1 MNSLIINALIY
12 LLAAVVVVPLAKQ
25 FKLGS
30 IVGYILAGILIGP
43 FVLGLIS
50 DQKEV
55 HTFAEFGIIMMLFLI
70 GLEIRPSEL
79 WSMRRKFLRYGV
91 SQILLTTL
99 VIGLV
104 VYYFTAQINLSIIAG
119 LVLALSSTA
128 IVIPSLSEMGQD
140 ANNTGR
146 SALSV
151 LLLQDVM
158 VIPIIALIAL
168 LSPSGMEYQNGELIQ
183 QFNNIE
189 RFIIIVASVGLIVFV
204 IRIIGYRFF
213 HYIAKTNQREIFIA
227 SILLI
232 VIAVSYIMQL
242 IGLSPAL
249 GAFLVGMLLSDNEY
263 RHSIEVDIAPFKDIL
278 LGLFFITVGTSLNV
292 TYALDHYTLAL
303 AAFVAL
309 LIIKG
314 AILWAIAYQG
324 DIEPQQRLFFAV
336 SLCQAGEFAFVLGGF
351 AFQAQLFDYNFYTLI
366 NVIATLSMI
375 STPFLMRAFLKRQ
388 GKILNDAEELDPGE
402 VQESEIIIA
411 GFGRFGQ
418 IVGRFLL
425 SQGYRLTI
433 LEEDPDQVRL
443 LRDFGYQVYYGR
455 ASDERIL
462 ETIKVNKA
470 KYFIVAVDDHKASLE
485 IIDLLNKKYP
495 RLKVLARAMDR
506 RHVYDLMDR
515 KVFSL
520 QRETFLSSLAIGED
534 ILTHMGVTKNSI
546 KKKLKLFT
554 DHDNSTI
561 KMMKRQ
567 FDNNENYSLTFKQR
581 QEDLKN
587 LLSKEENQMKKKKN
601 PKPKPKKTSW
611 SMKKLLLILFI
622 LGNCAVA
629 SEMKLIGQGTLKV
642 LFFEVYDIRL
652 LADSKPFSWKNKFQL
667 EFEYKR
673 EVKKET
679 VIESSIK
686 EMRRQSSFLDK
697 DINKWQEYLEI
708 SIKPVQE
715 GSQATVTW
723 NPNGQITFH
732 YQSSEPTTIEDE
744 NFARAF
750 LNIWLGEETSQP
762 KLRNQ
767 LLGEQG

>member
-1 MNSLIINALIY
+1 MNSLILNSIIY
-12 LLAAVVVVPLAKQ
+12 LLAAVIVVPLAKQ

-30 IVGYILAGILIGP
+30 IVGYIFSGILIGP
-43 FVLGLIS
+43 SVLGLIS

-70 GLEIRPSEL
+70 GLEIRPAEL
-79 WSMRRKFLRYGV
+79 WLMRKKFFRYGV
-91 SQILLTTL
+91 LQILLTAL

-104 VYYFTAQINLSIIAG
+104 VFYFTEQLNLSIIAG

-128 IVIPSLSEMGQD
+128 IVMPTLSEMGQD
-140 ANNTGR
+140 QNNTGR

-189 RFIIIVASVGLIVFV
+189 RFIIITATVGLIVFV
-204 IRIIGYRFF
+204 VRIVGFRFF

-278 LGLFFITVGTSLNV
+278 LGLFFITLGTSLNV
-292 TYALDHYTLAL
+292 TYAIDNYTLAL
-303 AAFVAL
+303 TAFVAL

-314 AILWAIAYQG
+314 TILWAIAYQG

-375 STPFLMRAFLKRQ
+375 STPFLMRAFLQRQ
-388 GKILNDAEELDPGE
+388 GKILNETEELDPGAAE
-402 VQESEIIIA
+402 ESQIIIA

-425 SQGYRLTI
+425 SQGYKLTI

-462 ETIKVNKA
+462 ETIKTHKA
-470 KYFIVAVDDHKASLE
+470 KYFIVAVDDHQASLK
-485 IIDLLNKKYP
+485 IIDLLNQKYP
-495 RLKVLARAMDR
+495 RLKVLARAIDR

-515 KVFSL
+515 KVHSI

-546 KKKLKLFT
+546 KKKIKLFS
-554 DHDNSTI
+554 DHDFSTI

-587 LLSKEENQMKKKKN
+587 LLTKEENQMKKKK
-601 PKPKPKKTSW
+601 KT
-611 SMKKLLLILFI
+611 K
-622 LGNCAVA
+622 
-629 SEMKLIGQGTLKV
+629 TPP
-642 LFFEVYDIRL
+642 
-652 LADSKPFSWKNKFQL
+652 SK
-667 EFEYKR
+667 
-673 EVKKET
+673 
-679 VIESSIK
+679 
-686 EMRRQSSFLDK
+686 
-697 DINKWQEYLEI
+697 
-708 SIKPVQE
+708 
-715 GSQATVTW
+715 A
-723 NPNGQITFH
+723 
-732 YQSSEPTTIEDE
+732 
-744 NFARAF
+744 
-750 LNIWLGEETSQP
+750 
-762 KLRNQ
+762 
-767 LLGEQG
+767 

>member
-1 MNSLIINALIY
+1 MNSLILNSIIY
-12 LLAAVVVVPLAKQ
+12 LLAAVIVVPIAKQ

-30 IVGYILAGILIGP
+30 IVGYIFSGILIGP
-43 FVLGLIS
+43 FVLGFIS

-79 WSMRRKFLRYGV
+79 WSMRKKFIRYGV
-91 SQILLTTL
+91 FQILLTAL
-99 VIGLV
+99 AIGLAV
-104 VYYFTAQINLSIIAG
+104 FYFTEQLNLSIIAG

-128 IVIPSLSEMGQD
+128 IVMPTLSEMGQD
-140 ANNTGR
+140 QNNTGR

-168 LSPSGMEYQNGELIQ
+168 LSPSGVEYQNGEIIQ

-189 RFIIIVASVGLIVFV
+189 RFIIITATVGLIIFV
-204 IRIIGYRFF
+204 VRIVGFRFF

-292 TYALDHYTLAL
+292 TYAIDNYTLAL
-303 AAFVAL
+303 TAFVSL

-314 AILWAIAYQG
+314 TILWAIAYQG

-375 STPFLMRAFLKRQ
+375 STPFLMRAFLQRQ
-388 GKILNDAEELDPGE
+388 GKILNEAEELDPGAAE
-402 VQESEIIIA
+402 ESQIIIA

-425 SQGYRLTI
+425 SQGYKLTI

-462 ETIKVNKA
+462 KTIKTHKA
-470 KYFIVAVDDHKASLE
+470 KYFIVAVDDHQASLK
-485 IIDLLNKKYP
+485 IIDLLNQKYP
-495 RLKVLARAMDR
+495 RLKVLARAIDR

-515 KVFSL
+515 KVHSI

-546 KKKLKLFT
+546 KKKIKLFS
-554 DHDNSTI
+554 DHDFSTI

-587 LLSKEENQMKKKKN
+587 LLTKEENQMKKKK
-601 PKPKPKKTSW
+601 KT
-611 SMKKLLLILFI
+611 K
-622 LGNCAVA
+622 
-629 SEMKLIGQGTLKV
+629 TPP
-642 LFFEVYDIRL
+642 
-652 LADSKPFSWKNKFQL
+652 SK
-667 EFEYKR
+667 
-673 EVKKET
+673 
-679 VIESSIK
+679 
-686 EMRRQSSFLDK
+686 
-697 DINKWQEYLEI
+697 
-708 SIKPVQE
+708 
-715 GSQATVTW
+715 A
-723 NPNGQITFH
+723 
-732 YQSSEPTTIEDE
+732 
-744 NFARAF
+744 
-750 LNIWLGEETSQP
+750 
-762 KLRNQ
+762 
-767 LLGEQG
+767 

>member
-1 MNSLIINALIY
+1 MNSLILNSIIY
-12 LLAAVVVVPLAKQ
+12 LLAAVIVVPIAKQ

-30 IVGYILAGILIGP
+30 IVGYIFSGILIGP
-43 FVLGLIS
+43 FVLGFIS

-70 GLEIRPSEL
+70 GLEIRPAEL
-79 WSMRRKFLRYGV
+79 WLMRKKFIRYGV
-91 SQILLTTL
+91 LQILLTAL
-99 VIGLV
+99 AIGLAV
-104 VYYFTAQINLSIIAG
+104 FYFTEQLNLSIIAG

-128 IVIPSLSEMGQD
+128 IVMPTLSEMGQD
-140 ANNTGR
+140 QNNTGR

-189 RFIIIVASVGLIVFV
+189 RFIIITATVGLIIFV
-204 IRIIGYRFF
+204 VRIVGFRFF

-232 VIAVSYIMQL
+232 VIAVSYIMQI

-292 TYALDHYTLAL
+292 TYAIDNYTLAL
-303 AAFVAL
+303 TAFVAL

-314 AILWAIAYQG
+314 IILWAIAYQG
-324 DIEPQQRLFFAV
+324 DIEPQQRLFFAA

-375 STPFLMRAFLKRQ
+375 STPFLMRAFLQRQ
-388 GKILNDAEELDPGE
+388 GKILNEAEELDPGAAE
-402 VQESEIIIA
+402 ESQIIIA

-425 SQGYRLTI
+425 SQGYKLTI

-462 ETIKVNKA
+462 ETIKAHKA
-470 KYFIVAVDDHKASLE
+470 KYFIVAVDDHQASLK
-485 IIDLLNKKYP
+485 IIDLLNQKYP
-495 RLKVLARAMDR
+495 RLKVLARAIDR

-515 KVFSL
+515 KVHSI

-546 KKKLKLFT
+546 KKKIKLFS
-554 DHDNSTI
+554 DHDFSTI

-587 LLSKEENQMKKKKN
+587 LLTKEENQMKKKK
-601 PKPKPKKTSW
+601 KTKTQPS
-611 SMKKLLLILFI
+611 
-622 LGNCAVA
+622 
-629 SEMKLIGQGTLKV
+629 KV
-642 LFFEVYDIRL
+642 
-652 LADSKPFSWKNKFQL
+652 
-667 EFEYKR
+667 
-673 EVKKET
+673 
-679 VIESSIK
+679 
-686 EMRRQSSFLDK
+686 
-697 DINKWQEYLEI
+697 
-708 SIKPVQE
+708 
-715 GSQATVTW
+715 
-723 NPNGQITFH
+723 
-732 YQSSEPTTIEDE
+732 
-744 NFARAF
+744 
-750 LNIWLGEETSQP
+750 
-762 KLRNQ
+762 
-767 LLGEQG
+767 

>member
-1 MNSLIINALIY
+1 MNSLILNSIIY
-12 LLAAVVVVPLAKQ
+12 LLAAVIVVPIAKQ

-30 IVGYILAGILIGP
+30 IVGYIFSGILIGP
-43 FVLGLIS
+43 FVLGFIS

-79 WSMRRKFLRYGV
+79 WSMRKKFIRYGV
-91 SQILLTTL
+91 LQILLTAL
-99 VIGLV
+99 AIGLAV
-104 VYYFTAQINLSIIAG
+104 FYFTEQLNLSIIAG

-128 IVIPSLSEMGQD
+128 IVIPTLSEMGQD
-140 ANNTGR
+140 QNNTGR

-168 LSPSGMEYQNGELIQ
+168 LSPSGVEYQNGEFIQ

-189 RFIIIVASVGLIVFV
+189 RFIIITATVGLIIFV
-204 IRIIGYRFF
+204 VRIVGFRFF

-292 TYALDHYTLAL
+292 TYAIDNYTLAL
-303 AAFVAL
+303 TAFVTL

-314 AILWAIAYQG
+314 TILWAIAYQG
-324 DIEPQQRLFFAV
+324 DIESQQRLFFAA

-375 STPFLMRAFLKRQ
+375 STPFLMRAFLQRQ
-388 GKILNDAEELDPGE
+388 GKILNEAEELDPGAAE
-402 VQESEIIIA
+402 ESQIIIA

-425 SQGYRLTI
+425 SQGYKLTI

-462 ETIKVNKA
+462 ETIKTHKA
-470 KYFIVAVDDHKASLE
+470 KYFIVAVDDHQASLK
-485 IIDLLNKKYP
+485 IIDLLNQKYP
-495 RLKVLARAMDR
+495 RLKVLARAIDR

-515 KVFSL
+515 KVHSI

-546 KKKLKLFT
+546 KKKIKLFS
-554 DHDNSTI
+554 DHDFSTI

-587 LLSKEENQMKKKKN
+587 LLTKEENQMKKKK
-601 PKPKPKKTSW
+601 KT
-611 SMKKLLLILFI
+611 KT
-622 LGNCAVA
+622 
-629 SEMKLIGQGTLKV
+629 QP
-642 LFFEVYDIRL
+642 
-652 LADSKPFSWKNKFQL
+652 SKAW
-667 EFEYKR
+667 
-673 EVKKET
+673 
-679 VIESSIK
+679 
-686 EMRRQSSFLDK
+686 
-697 DINKWQEYLEI
+697 
-708 SIKPVQE
+708 
-715 GSQATVTW
+715 
-723 NPNGQITFH
+723 
-732 YQSSEPTTIEDE
+732 
-744 NFARAF
+744 
-750 LNIWLGEETSQP
+750 
-762 KLRNQ
+762 
-767 LLGEQG
+767 

>member
-1 MNSLIINALIY
+1 MNSFIPTAIIY
-12 LLAAVVVVPLAKQ
+12 LLAAVIVVPLAKQ
-25 FKLGS
+25 LKFGS
-30 IVGYILAGILIGP
+30 IVGYIFAGILIGP
-43 FVLGLIS
+43 YVLGLIA

-55 HTFAEFGIIMMLFLI
+55 HFFAEFGIIMMLFLI

-79 WSMRRKFLRYGV
+79 WSMRRKFFRYGV
-91 SQILLTTL
+91 FQIALSAFVLAL
-99 VIGLV
+99 I
-104 VYYFTAQINLSIIAG
+104 VYYFTNQINLSIIAG

-128 IVIPSLSEMGQD
+128 IVIPTLRDMGQD

-183 QFNNIE
+183 QFNNVE
-189 RFIIIVASVGLIVFV
+189 RFIVITSTMGMIIFV
-204 IRIIGYRFF
+204 IRIIGFRFF

-292 TYALDHYTLAL
+292 TYAIDNYTLAL
-303 AAFVAL
+303 TAFVAL
-309 LIIKG
+309 IIIKG
-314 AILWAIAYQG
+314 SILWSIAYQG
-324 DIEPQQRLFFAV
+324 DIEPQQRLFFAA

-366 NVIATLSMI
+366 NVIATLSMV
-375 STPFLMRAFLKRQ
+375 STPFLMRAFLQRQ
-388 GKILNDAEELDPGE
+388 GKILNDAEEIDPGE
-402 VQESEIIIA
+402 AEESQIIIA

-425 SQGYRLTI
+425 SQGYKLTI

-462 ETIKVNKA
+462 ETIKTKKA
-470 KYFIVAVDDHKASLE
+470 KYFIVAVDDHQASLQ
-485 IIDLLNKKYP
+485 IIDLLNQKYP
-495 RLKVLARAMDR
+495 RLKVLARAIDR

-515 KVFSL
+515 KVHSI

-546 KKKLKLFT
+546 KKKIKLFSE
-554 DHDNSTI
+554 HDNSTI
-561 KMMKRQ
+561 KMMKRM

-587 LLSKEENQMKKKKN
+587 LLTKEENQMKKT
-601 PKPKPKKTSW
+601 KKT
-611 SMKKLLLILFI
+611 
-622 LGNCAVA
+622 
-629 SEMKLIGQGTLKV
+629 KV
-642 LFFEVYDIRL
+642 QP
-652 LADSKPFSWKNKFQL
+652 SK
-667 EFEYKR
+667 
-673 EVKKET
+673 V
-679 VIESSIK
+679 
-686 EMRRQSSFLDK
+686 
-697 DINKWQEYLEI
+697 
-708 SIKPVQE
+708 
-715 GSQATVTW
+715 
-723 NPNGQITFH
+723 
-732 YQSSEPTTIEDE
+732 
-744 NFARAF
+744 
-750 LNIWLGEETSQP
+750 
-762 KLRNQ
+762 
-767 LLGEQG
+767 

>member
-1 MNSLIINALIY
+1 MNSLILNSIIY
-12 LLAAVVVVPLAKQ
+12 LLAAVIVVPLAKQ

-30 IVGYILAGILIGP
+30 IVGYIFSGILIGP
-43 FVLGLIS
+43 FVLGFIS

-70 GLEIRPSEL
+70 GLEIRPAEL
-79 WSMRRKFLRYGV
+79 WLMRKKFFRYGV
-91 SQILLTTL
+91 LQILLTSL
-99 VIGLV
+99 VIGLAV
-104 VYYFTAQINLSIIAG
+104 FYFTEQWNLSIIAG

-128 IVIPSLSEMGQD
+128 IVMPTLSEMGQD
-140 ANNTGR
+140 QNNTGR

-168 LSPSGMEYQNGELIQ
+168 LSPGGMEYQNGELIQ

-189 RFIIIVASVGLIVFV
+189 RFVVITATVGLIIFV
-204 IRIIGYRFF
+204 VRIVGFRFF

-292 TYALDHYTLAL
+292 TYAIDNYTLAL
-303 AAFVAL
+303 TAFVVL

-314 AILWAIAYQG
+314 VILWAIAYQG
-324 DIEPQQRLFFAV
+324 DIEPQQRLFFAA

-375 STPFLMRAFLKRQ
+375 STPFLMRAFLQRQ
-388 GKILNDAEELDPGE
+388 GKILNEAEDLDPGE
-402 VQESEIIIA
+402 VEESQIIIA

-418 IVGRFLL
+418 IAGRFLL
-425 SQGYRLTI
+425 SQGYKLTI

-443 LRDFGYQVYYGR
+443 LRDFGYQVYYGQ

-462 ETIKVNKA
+462 ETIKTKKA
-470 KYFIVAVDDHKASLE
+470 KYFIVAVDDHQASLK
-485 IIDLLNKKYP
+485 IIDLLNQKYP
-495 RLKVLARAMDR
+495 RLKILARAIDR

-515 KVFSL
+515 KVHSI

-546 KKKLKLFT
+546 KKKIKLFSE
-554 DHDNSTI
+554 HDNSTI

-587 LLSKEENQMKKKKN
+587 LLTKEENQMKKKKKTKT
-601 PKPKPKKTSW
+601 KP
-611 SMKKLLLILFI
+611 
-622 LGNCAVA
+622 
-629 SEMKLIGQGTLKV
+629 
-642 LFFEVYDIRL
+642 
-652 LADSKPFSWKNKFQL
+652 SK
-667 EFEYKR
+667 
-673 EVKKET
+673 
-679 VIESSIK
+679 
-686 EMRRQSSFLDK
+686 
-697 DINKWQEYLEI
+697 
-708 SIKPVQE
+708 
-715 GSQATVTW
+715 A
-723 NPNGQITFH
+723 
-732 YQSSEPTTIEDE
+732 
-744 NFARAF
+744 
-750 LNIWLGEETSQP
+750 
-762 KLRNQ
+762 
-767 LLGEQG
+767 

>member
-91 SQILLTTL
+91 SQILLTTF

-767 LLGEQG
+767 LLGDQR

>member
-1 MNSLIINALIY
+1 MNSLILNSIIY
-12 LLAAVVVVPLAKQ
+12 LLAAVIVVPIAKQ

-30 IVGYILAGILIGP
+30 IVGYIFSGILIGP
-43 FVLGLIS
+43 FVLGFIS

-70 GLEIRPSEL
+70 GLEIRPAEL
-79 WSMRRKFLRYGV
+79 WLMRKKFIRYGV
-91 SQILLTTL
+91 LQILLTAL
-99 VIGLV
+99 AIGLAV
-104 VYYFTAQINLSIIAG
+104 FYFTEQLNLSIIAG

-128 IVIPSLSEMGQD
+128 IVMPTLSEMGQD
-140 ANNTGR
+140 QNNTGR

-189 RFIIIVASVGLIVFV
+189 RFIIITATVGLIVFV
-204 IRIIGYRFF
+204 VRIVGFRFF

-292 TYALDHYTLAL
+292 TYAIDNYTLAL
-303 AAFVAL
+303 TAFVAL

-314 AILWAIAYQG
+314 TILWAIAYQG

-375 STPFLMRAFLKRQ
+375 STPFLMRAFLQRQ
-388 GKILNDAEELDPGE
+388 GKILNETEELDPGAAE
-402 VQESEIIIA
+402 ESQIIIA

-425 SQGYRLTI
+425 SQGYKLTI

-462 ETIKVNKA
+462 KTIKTHKA
-470 KYFIVAVDDHKASLE
+470 KYFIVAVDDHQASLK
-485 IIDLLNKKYP
+485 IIDLLNQKYP
-495 RLKVLARAMDR
+495 RLKVLARAIDR

-515 KVFSL
+515 KVHSI

-546 KKKLKLFT
+546 KKKIKLFS
-554 DHDNSTI
+554 DHDFSTI

-587 LLSKEENQMKKKKN
+587 LLTKEENQMKKKK
-601 PKPKPKKTSW
+601 KT
-611 SMKKLLLILFI
+611 K
-622 LGNCAVA
+622 
-629 SEMKLIGQGTLKV
+629 TPP
-642 LFFEVYDIRL
+642 
-652 LADSKPFSWKNKFQL
+652 SK
-667 EFEYKR
+667 
-673 EVKKET
+673 
-679 VIESSIK
+679 
-686 EMRRQSSFLDK
+686 
-697 DINKWQEYLEI
+697 
-708 SIKPVQE
+708 
-715 GSQATVTW
+715 A
-723 NPNGQITFH
+723 
-732 YQSSEPTTIEDE
+732 
-744 NFARAF
+744 
-750 LNIWLGEETSQP
+750 
-762 KLRNQ
+762 
-767 LLGEQG
+767 

>member
-1 MNSLIINALIY
+1 MNSLILNSIIY
-12 LLAAVVVVPLAKQ
+12 LLAAVIVVPIAKQ

-30 IVGYILAGILIGP
+30 IVGYIFSGILIGP
-43 FVLGLIS
+43 FVLGFIS

-70 GLEIRPSEL
+70 GLEIRPAEL
-79 WSMRRKFLRYGV
+79 WLMRKKFIRYGV
-91 SQILLTTL
+91 LQILLTAL
-99 VIGLV
+99 AIGLAV
-104 VYYFTAQINLSIIAG
+104 FYFTEQLNLSIIAG

-128 IVIPSLSEMGQD
+128 IVMPTLSEMGQD
-140 ANNTGR
+140 QNNTGR

-189 RFIIIVASVGLIVFV
+189 RFIIITATVGLIIFV
-204 IRIIGYRFF
+204 VRIVGFRFF

-292 TYALDHYTLAL
+292 TYAIDNYTLAL
-303 AAFVAL
+303 TAFVAL

-314 AILWAIAYQG
+314 VILWAIAYQG
-324 DIEPQQRLFFAV
+324 DIEPQQRLFFAA

-375 STPFLMRAFLKRQ
+375 STPFLMRAFLQRQ
-388 GKILNDAEELDPGE
+388 GKILNEAEELDPGAAE
-402 VQESEIIIA
+402 ESQIIIA

-425 SQGYRLTI
+425 SQGYKLTI

-462 ETIKVNKA
+462 ETIKTHKA
-470 KYFIVAVDDHKASLE
+470 KYFIVAVDDHQASLK
-485 IIDLLNKKYP
+485 IIDLLNQKYP
-495 RLKVLARAMDR
+495 RLKVLARAIDR

-515 KVFSL
+515 KVHSI

-546 KKKLKLFT
+546 KKKIKLFS
-554 DHDNSTI
+554 DHDFSTI

-587 LLSKEENQMKKKKN
+587 LLTKEENQMKKKK
-601 PKPKPKKTSW
+601 KT
-611 SMKKLLLILFI
+611 K
-622 LGNCAVA
+622 
-629 SEMKLIGQGTLKV
+629 TPP
-642 LFFEVYDIRL
+642 
-652 LADSKPFSWKNKFQL
+652 SK
-667 EFEYKR
+667 
-673 EVKKET
+673 
-679 VIESSIK
+679 
-686 EMRRQSSFLDK
+686 
-697 DINKWQEYLEI
+697 
-708 SIKPVQE
+708 
-715 GSQATVTW
+715 A
-723 NPNGQITFH
+723 
-732 YQSSEPTTIEDE
+732 
-744 NFARAF
+744 
-750 LNIWLGEETSQP
+750 
-762 KLRNQ
+762 
-767 LLGEQG
+767 

>member
-1 MNSLIINALIY
+1 MNSLILNSIIY
-12 LLAAVVVVPLAKQ
+12 LLAAVIVVPLAKQ

-30 IVGYILAGILIGP
+30 IVGYIFSGILIGP
-43 FVLGLIS
+43 SVLGLIS

-70 GLEIRPSEL
+70 GLEIRPAEL
-79 WSMRRKFLRYGV
+79 WLMRKKFFRYGV
-91 SQILLTTL
+91 LQILLTAL

-104 VYYFTAQINLSIIAG
+104 VFYFTEQLNLSIIAG

-128 IVIPSLSEMGQD
+128 IVMPTLSEMGQD
-140 ANNTGR
+140 QNNTGR

-189 RFIIIVASVGLIVFV
+189 RFIIITATVGLIVFV
-204 IRIIGYRFF
+204 VRIVGFRFF

-292 TYALDHYTLAL
+292 TYAIDNYTLAL
-303 AAFVAL
+303 TAFVAL

-314 AILWAIAYQG
+314 TILWAIAYQG

-375 STPFLMRAFLKRQ
+375 STPFLMRAFLQRQ
-388 GKILNDAEELDPGE
+388 GKILNATEELDPGAAE
-402 VQESEIIIA
+402 ESQIIIA

-425 SQGYRLTI
+425 SQGYKLTI

-462 ETIKVNKA
+462 KTIKTHKA
-470 KYFIVAVDDHKASLE
+470 KYFIVAVDDHQASLK
-485 IIDLLNKKYP
+485 IIDLLNQKYP
-495 RLKVLARAMDR
+495 RLKVLARAIDR

-515 KVFSL
+515 KVHSI

-546 KKKLKLFT
+546 KKKIKLFS
-554 DHDNSTI
+554 DHDFSTI

-587 LLSKEENQMKKKKN
+587 LLTKEENQMKKKK
-601 PKPKPKKTSW
+601 KT
-611 SMKKLLLILFI
+611 K
-622 LGNCAVA
+622 
-629 SEMKLIGQGTLKV
+629 TPP
-642 LFFEVYDIRL
+642 
-652 LADSKPFSWKNKFQL
+652 SK
-667 EFEYKR
+667 
-673 EVKKET
+673 
-679 VIESSIK
+679 
-686 EMRRQSSFLDK
+686 
-697 DINKWQEYLEI
+697 
-708 SIKPVQE
+708 
-715 GSQATVTW
+715 A
-723 NPNGQITFH
+723 
-732 YQSSEPTTIEDE
+732 
-744 NFARAF
+744 
-750 LNIWLGEETSQP
+750 
-762 KLRNQ
+762 
-767 LLGEQG
+767 

>member
-1 MNSLIINALIY
+1 MNSLILNSIIY
-12 LLAAVVVVPLAKQ
+12 LLAAVIVVPLAKQ

-30 IVGYILAGILIGP
+30 IVGYIFSGILIGP
-43 FVLGLIS
+43 SVLGLIS

-70 GLEIRPSEL
+70 GLEIRPAEL
-79 WSMRRKFLRYGV
+79 WLMRKKFFRYGV
-91 SQILLTTL
+91 LQILLTAL

-104 VYYFTAQINLSIIAG
+104 VFYFTEQLNLSIIAG

-128 IVIPSLSEMGQD
+128 IVMPTLSEMGQD
-140 ANNTGR
+140 QNNTGR

-168 LSPSGMEYQNGELIQ
+168 LSPSGMEYQNGDLIQ

-189 RFIIIVASVGLIVFV
+189 RFIIITATVGLIVFV
-204 IRIIGYRFF
+204 VRIVGFRFF

-232 VIAVSYIMQL
+232 VIAVSFIMQL

-292 TYALDHYTLAL
+292 TYAIDNYTLAL
-303 AAFVAL
+303 TAFVAL

-314 AILWAIAYQG
+314 TILWAIAYQG

-375 STPFLMRAFLKRQ
+375 STPFLMRAFLQRQ
-388 GKILNDAEELDPGE
+388 GKILNETEELDPGAAE
-402 VQESEIIIA
+402 ESQIIIA

-425 SQGYRLTI
+425 SQGYKLTI

-462 ETIKVNKA
+462 KTIKTHKA
-470 KYFIVAVDDHKASLE
+470 KYFIVAVDDHQASLK
-485 IIDLLNKKYP
+485 IIDLLNQKYP
-495 RLKVLARAMDR
+495 RLKVLARAIDR

-546 KKKLKLFT
+546 KKKIKLFS
-554 DHDNSTI
+554 DHDFSTI

-587 LLSKEENQMKKKKN
+587 LLTKEENQMKKKK
-601 PKPKPKKTSW
+601 KT
-611 SMKKLLLILFI
+611 K
-622 LGNCAVA
+622 
-629 SEMKLIGQGTLKV
+629 TPP
-642 LFFEVYDIRL
+642 
-652 LADSKPFSWKNKFQL
+652 SK
-667 EFEYKR
+667 
-673 EVKKET
+673 
-679 VIESSIK
+679 
-686 EMRRQSSFLDK
+686 
-697 DINKWQEYLEI
+697 
-708 SIKPVQE
+708 
-715 GSQATVTW
+715 A
-723 NPNGQITFH
+723 
-732 YQSSEPTTIEDE
+732 
-744 NFARAF
+744 
-750 LNIWLGEETSQP
+750 
-762 KLRNQ
+762 
-767 LLGEQG
+767 

>member
-1 MNSLIINALIY
+1 MNSLILNSIIY
-12 LLAAVVVVPLAKQ
+12 LLAAVIVVPIAKQ

-30 IVGYILAGILIGP
+30 IVGYIFSGILIGP
-43 FVLGLIS
+43 FVLGFIS

-70 GLEIRPSEL
+70 GLEIRPAEL
-79 WSMRRKFLRYGV
+79 WLMRKKFIRYGV
-91 SQILLTTL
+91 LQILLTAMA
-99 VIGLV
+99 IGLTV
-104 VYYFTAQINLSIIAG
+104 FYFTEQLNLSIIAG

-128 IVIPSLSEMGQD
+128 IVMPTLSEMGQD
-140 ANNTGR
+140 QNNTGR

-189 RFIIIVASVGLIVFV
+189 RFIIIMATVGLIIFV
-204 IRIIGYRFF
+204 VRIVGFRFF

-292 TYALDHYTLAL
+292 TYAIDNYTLAL
-303 AAFVAL
+303 TAFVAL

-314 AILWAIAYQG
+314 VILWAIAYQG
-324 DIEPQQRLFFAV
+324 DIEPQQRLFFAA

-375 STPFLMRAFLKRQ
+375 STPFLMRAFLQRQ
-388 GKILNDAEELDPGE
+388 GKILNEAEELDPGAAE
-402 VQESEIIIA
+402 ESQIIIA

-425 SQGYRLTI
+425 SQGYKLTI

-462 ETIKVNKA
+462 ETIKTHKA
-470 KYFIVAVDDHKASLE
+470 KYFIVAVDDHQASLK
-485 IIDLLNKKYP
+485 IIDLLNQKYP
-495 RLKVLARAMDR
+495 RLKVLARAIDR

-515 KVFSL
+515 KVHSI

-546 KKKLKLFT
+546 KKKLKLFSE
-554 DHDNSTI
+554 HDNSTI

-567 FDNNENYSLTFKQR
+567 FDNNENYSITFKQR

-587 LLSKEENQMKKKKN
+587 LLTKEENQMKKKKKTTKLK
-601 PKPKPKKTSW
+601 KPK
-611 SMKKLLLILFI
+611 
-622 LGNCAVA
+622 
-629 SEMKLIGQGTLKV
+629 E
-642 LFFEVYDIRL
+642 
-652 LADSKPFSWKNKFQL
+652 
-667 EFEYKR
+667 
-673 EVKKET
+673 
-679 VIESSIK
+679 
-686 EMRRQSSFLDK
+686 
-697 DINKWQEYLEI
+697 
-708 SIKPVQE
+708 
-715 GSQATVTW
+715 
-723 NPNGQITFH
+723 
-732 YQSSEPTTIEDE
+732 
-744 NFARAF
+744 
-750 LNIWLGEETSQP
+750 
-762 KLRNQ
+762 
-767 LLGEQG
+767 

>member
-1 MNSLIINALIY
+1 MNSLILNSIIY
-12 LLAAVVVVPLAKQ
+12 LLAAVIVVPLAKQ

-30 IVGYILAGILIGP
+30 IVGYIFSGILIGP
-43 FVLGLIS
+43 SVLGLIS

-70 GLEIRPSEL
+70 GLEIRPAEL
-79 WSMRRKFLRYGV
+79 WLMRKKFFRYGV
-91 SQILLTTL
+91 LQILLTAL

-104 VYYFTAQINLSIIAG
+104 VFYFTEQLNLSIIAG

-128 IVIPSLSEMGQD
+128 IVMPTLSEMGQD
-140 ANNTGR
+140 QNNTGR

-189 RFIIIVASVGLIVFV
+189 RFIIITATVGLIVFV
-204 IRIIGYRFF
+204 VRIVGFRFF

-292 TYALDHYTLAL
+292 TYAIDNYTLAL
-303 AAFVAL
+303 TAFVAL

-314 AILWAIAYQG
+314 TILWAIAYQG

-375 STPFLMRAFLKRQ
+375 STPFLMRAFLQRQ
-388 GKILNDAEELDPGE
+388 GKILNETEELDLGAAE
-402 VQESEIIIA
+402 ESQIIIA

-425 SQGYRLTI
+425 SQGYKLTI

-462 ETIKVNKA
+462 KTIKTHKA
-470 KYFIVAVDDHKASLE
+470 KYFIVAVDDHQASLK
-485 IIDLLNKKYP
+485 IIDLLNQKYP
-495 RLKVLARAMDR
+495 RLKVLARAIDR

-515 KVFSL
+515 KVHSI

-546 KKKLKLFT
+546 KKKIKLFS
-554 DHDNSTI
+554 DHDFSTI

-587 LLSKEENQMKKKKN
+587 LLTKEENQMKKKK
-601 PKPKPKKTSW
+601 KT
-611 SMKKLLLILFI
+611 K
-622 LGNCAVA
+622 
-629 SEMKLIGQGTLKV
+629 TPP
-642 LFFEVYDIRL
+642 
-652 LADSKPFSWKNKFQL
+652 SK
-667 EFEYKR
+667 
-673 EVKKET
+673 
-679 VIESSIK
+679 
-686 EMRRQSSFLDK
+686 
-697 DINKWQEYLEI
+697 
-708 SIKPVQE
+708 
-715 GSQATVTW
+715 A
-723 NPNGQITFH
+723 
-732 YQSSEPTTIEDE
+732 
-744 NFARAF
+744 
-750 LNIWLGEETSQP
+750 
-762 KLRNQ
+762 
-767 LLGEQG
+767 

>member
-91 SQILLTTL
+91 SQILLTTF

-611 SMKKLLLILFI
+611 SMKKLLLIFFI

-767 LLGEQG
+767 LLGDQR

>member
-1 MNSLIINALIY
+1 MNSLILNSIIY
-12 LLAAVVVVPLAKQ
+12 LLAAVIVVPLAKQ

-30 IVGYILAGILIGP
+30 IVGYIFSGILIGP
-43 FVLGLIS
+43 SVLGLIS

-70 GLEIRPSEL
+70 GLEIRPAEL
-79 WSMRRKFLRYGV
+79 WLMRKKFFRYGV
-91 SQILLTTL
+91 LQILLTAL

-104 VYYFTAQINLSIIAG
+104 VFYFTVQLNLSIIAG

-128 IVIPSLSEMGQD
+128 IVMPTLSEMGQD
-140 ANNTGR
+140 QNNTGR

-189 RFIIIVASVGLIVFV
+189 RFIIITATVGLIVFV
-204 IRIIGYRFF
+204 VRIVGFRFF

-292 TYALDHYTLAL
+292 TYAIDNYTLAL
-303 AAFVAL
+303 TAFVAL

-314 AILWAIAYQG
+314 TILWAIAYQG

-375 STPFLMRAFLKRQ
+375 STPFLMRAFLQRQ
-388 GKILNDAEELDPGE
+388 GKILNETEELDPGAAE
-402 VQESEIIIA
+402 ESQIIIA

-425 SQGYRLTI
+425 SQGYKLTI

-462 ETIKVNKA
+462 KTIKTHKA
-470 KYFIVAVDDHKASLE
+470 KYFIVAVDDHQASLK
-485 IIDLLNKKYP
+485 IIDLLNQKYP
-495 RLKVLARAMDR
+495 RLKVLARAIDR

-515 KVFSL
+515 KVHSI

-546 KKKLKLFT
+546 KKKIKLFS
-554 DHDNSTI
+554 DHDFSTI

-587 LLSKEENQMKKKKN
+587 LLTKEENQMKKKK
-601 PKPKPKKTSW
+601 KT
-611 SMKKLLLILFI
+611 K
-622 LGNCAVA
+622 
-629 SEMKLIGQGTLKV
+629 TPP
-642 LFFEVYDIRL
+642 
-652 LADSKPFSWKNKFQL
+652 SK
-667 EFEYKR
+667 
-673 EVKKET
+673 
-679 VIESSIK
+679 
-686 EMRRQSSFLDK
+686 
-697 DINKWQEYLEI
+697 
-708 SIKPVQE
+708 
-715 GSQATVTW
+715 A
-723 NPNGQITFH
+723 
-732 YQSSEPTTIEDE
+732 
-744 NFARAF
+744 
-750 LNIWLGEETSQP
+750 
-762 KLRNQ
+762 
-767 LLGEQG
+767 

>member
-1 MNSLIINALIY
+1 VI
-12 LLAAVVVVPLAKQ
+12 VVPLAKQ

-30 IVGYILAGILIGP
+30 IVGYIFSGILIGP
-43 FVLGLIS
+43 SVLGLIS

-70 GLEIRPSEL
+70 GLEIRPAEL
-79 WSMRRKFLRYGV
+79 WLMRKKFFRYGV
-91 SQILLTTL
+91 LQILLTAL

-104 VYYFTAQINLSIIAG
+104 VFYFTVQLNLSIIAG

-128 IVIPSLSEMGQD
+128 IVMPTLSEMGQD
-140 ANNTGR
+140 QNNTGR

-189 RFIIIVASVGLIVFV
+189 RFIIITATVGLIVFV
-204 IRIIGYRFF
+204 VRIVGFRFF

-292 TYALDHYTLAL
+292 TYAIDNYTLAL
-303 AAFVAL
+303 TAFVAL

-314 AILWAIAYQG
+314 TILWAIAYQG

-375 STPFLMRAFLKRQ
+375 STPFLMRAFLQRQ
-388 GKILNDAEELDPGE
+388 GKILNETEELDPGAAE
-402 VQESEIIIA
+402 ESQIIIA

-425 SQGYRLTI
+425 SQGYKLTI

-462 ETIKVNKA
+462 KTIKTHKA
-470 KYFIVAVDDHKASLE
+470 KYFIVAVDDHQASLK
-485 IIDLLNKKYP
+485 IIDLLNQKYP
-495 RLKVLARAMDR
+495 RLKVLARAIDR

-546 KKKLKLFT
+546 KKKIKLFS
-554 DHDNSTI
+554 DHDFSTI

-587 LLSKEENQMKKKKN
+587 LLTKEENQMKKKK
-601 PKPKPKKTSW
+601 KT
-611 SMKKLLLILFI
+611 K
-622 LGNCAVA
+622 
-629 SEMKLIGQGTLKV
+629 TPP
-642 LFFEVYDIRL
+642 
-652 LADSKPFSWKNKFQL
+652 SK
-667 EFEYKR
+667 
-673 EVKKET
+673 
-679 VIESSIK
+679 
-686 EMRRQSSFLDK
+686 
-697 DINKWQEYLEI
+697 
-708 SIKPVQE
+708 
-715 GSQATVTW
+715 A
-723 NPNGQITFH
+723 
-732 YQSSEPTTIEDE
+732 
-744 NFARAF
+744 
-750 LNIWLGEETSQP
+750 
-762 KLRNQ
+762 
-767 LLGEQG
+767 

>member
-1 MNSLIINALIY
+1 MNSLILNSIIY
-12 LLAAVVVVPLAKQ
+12 LLAAVIVVPIAKQ

-30 IVGYILAGILIGP
+30 IVGYIFSGILIGP
-43 FVLGLIS
+43 FVLGFIS

-70 GLEIRPSEL
+70 GLEIRPAEL
-79 WSMRRKFLRYGV
+79 WLMRKKFIRYGV
-91 SQILLTTL
+91 LQILLTAL
-99 VIGLV
+99 AIGLAV
-104 VYYFTAQINLSIIAG
+104 FYFTEQLNLSIIAG

-128 IVIPSLSEMGQD
+128 IVMPTLSEMGQD
-140 ANNTGR
+140 QNNTGR

-189 RFIIIVASVGLIVFV
+189 RFIIITATVGLIVFV
-204 IRIIGYRFF
+204 VRIVGFRFF

-292 TYALDHYTLAL
+292 TYAIDNYTLAL
-303 AAFVAL
+303 TALVAL

-314 AILWAIAYQG
+314 TILWAIAYQG

-375 STPFLMRAFLKRQ
+375 STPFLMRAFLQRQ
-388 GKILNDAEELDPGE
+388 GKILNETEELDPGAAE
-402 VQESEIIIA
+402 ESQIIIA

-425 SQGYRLTI
+425 SQGYKLTI

-462 ETIKVNKA
+462 KTIKTHKA
-470 KYFIVAVDDHKASLE
+470 KYFIVAVDDHQASLK
-485 IIDLLNKKYP
+485 IIDLLNQKYP
-495 RLKVLARAMDR
+495 RLKVLARAIDR

-515 KVFSL
+515 KVHSI

-546 KKKLKLFT
+546 KKKIKLFS
-554 DHDNSTI
+554 DHDFSTI

-587 LLSKEENQMKKKKN
+587 LLTKEENQMKKKK
-601 PKPKPKKTSW
+601 KT
-611 SMKKLLLILFI
+611 K
-622 LGNCAVA
+622 
-629 SEMKLIGQGTLKV
+629 TPP
-642 LFFEVYDIRL
+642 
-652 LADSKPFSWKNKFQL
+652 SK
-667 EFEYKR
+667 
-673 EVKKET
+673 
-679 VIESSIK
+679 
-686 EMRRQSSFLDK
+686 
-697 DINKWQEYLEI
+697 
-708 SIKPVQE
+708 
-715 GSQATVTW
+715 A
-723 NPNGQITFH
+723 
-732 YQSSEPTTIEDE
+732 
-744 NFARAF
+744 
-750 LNIWLGEETSQP
+750 
-762 KLRNQ
+762 
-767 LLGEQG
+767 

>member
-1 MNSLIINALIY
+1 MNSLILNSIIY
-12 LLAAVVVVPLAKQ
+12 LLAAVIVVPIAKQ

-30 IVGYILAGILIGP
+30 IVGYIFSGILIGP
-43 FVLGLIS
+43 FVLGFIN

-70 GLEIRPSEL
+70 GLEIRPAEL
-79 WSMRRKFLRYGV
+79 WLMRKKFFRYGV
-91 SQILLTTL
+91 LQILLTAL
-99 VIGLV
+99 VIGLTV
-104 VYYFTAQINLSIIAG
+104 FYFTKQLNLSIIAG

-128 IVIPSLSEMGQD
+128 IVMPTLSEMGQD
-140 ANNTGR
+140 QNNTGR

-168 LSPSGMEYQNGELIQ
+168 LSPSGMEYENGEFIQ

-189 RFIIIVASVGLIVFV
+189 RFIIIMATVGLIIFV
-204 IRIIGYRFF
+204 VRIVGFRFF

-278 LGLFFITVGTSLNV
+278 LGLFFITVGTSLNL
-292 TYALDHYTLAL
+292 TYTINNYTLAVT
-303 AAFVAL
+303 AFVTL

-314 AILWAIAYQG
+314 TILWAIAYQG
-324 DIEPQQRLFFAV
+324 DIEPQQRLFFAA

-375 STPFLMRAFLKRQ
+375 STPFLMRAFLHRQ
-388 GKILNDAEELDPGE
+388 GKILNESEEIDPGAAEES
-402 VQESEIIIA
+402 QIIIA

-425 SQGYRLTI
+425 SQGYKLTI
-433 LEEDPDQVRL
+433 LEADPDQVRL

-462 ETIKVNKA
+462 ETIKTKKA
-470 KYFIVAVDDHKASLE
+470 KYFIVAVDDHQASLK
-485 IIDLLNKKYP
+485 IIDILNKKYP
-495 RLKVLARAMDR
+495 RLKVLARAIDR

-515 KVFSL
+515 KVHSI

-534 ILTHMGVTKNSI
+534 ILSHMGVTKNSI
-546 KKKLKLFT
+546 KKKTKLFS

-561 KMMKRQ
+561 KMMKRK

-587 LLSKEENQMKKKKN
+587 LLTKEENQMKKKK
-601 PKPKPKKTSW
+601 KT
-611 SMKKLLLILFI
+611 KT
-622 LGNCAVA
+622 
-629 SEMKLIGQGTLKV
+629 QP
-642 LFFEVYDIRL
+642 
-652 LADSKPFSWKNKFQL
+652 SK
-667 EFEYKR
+667 
-673 EVKKET
+673 
-679 VIESSIK
+679 
-686 EMRRQSSFLDK
+686 
-697 DINKWQEYLEI
+697 
-708 SIKPVQE
+708 
-715 GSQATVTW
+715 A
-723 NPNGQITFH
+723 
-732 YQSSEPTTIEDE
+732 
-744 NFARAF
+744 
-750 LNIWLGEETSQP
+750 
-762 KLRNQ
+762 
-767 LLGEQG
+767 

>member
-1 MNSLIINALIY
+1 MNSLILNSIIY
-12 LLAAVVVVPLAKQ
+12 LLAAVIVVPLAKQ

-30 IVGYILAGILIGP
+30 IVGYIFSGILIGP
-43 FVLGLIS
+43 FVLGFIS

-70 GLEIRPSEL
+70 GLEIRPAEL
-79 WSMRRKFLRYGV
+79 WLMRKKFFRYGV
-91 SQILLTTL
+91 LQILLTSL
-99 VIGLV
+99 VIGLAV
-104 VYYFTAQINLSIIAG
+104 FYFTEQWNLSIIAG

-128 IVIPSLSEMGQD
+128 IVMPTLSEMGQD
-140 ANNTGR
+140 QNNTGR

-168 LSPSGMEYQNGELIQ
+168 LSPGGMEYQNGELIQ

-189 RFIIIVASVGLIVFV
+189 RFVVITATVGLIIFV
-204 IRIIGYRFF
+204 VRIVGFRFF

-249 GAFLVGMLLSDNEY
+249 EAFLVGMLLSDNEY

-292 TYALDHYTLAL
+292 TYALDNYTLAL
-303 AAFVAL
+303 TAFVAL

-314 AILWAIAYQG
+314 SILWAIAYQG
-324 DIEPQQRLFFAV
+324 DIEPQQRLFFAA

-375 STPFLMRAFLKRQ
+375 STPFLMRAFLRRQ
-388 GKILNDAEELDPGE
+388 GKILNEAEDLDPGE
-402 VQESEIIIA
+402 VEESQIIIA

-418 IVGRFLL
+418 IAGRFLL
-425 SQGYRLTI
+425 SQGYKLTI

-443 LRDFGYQVYYGR
+443 LRDFGYQVYYGQ

-462 ETIKVNKA
+462 ETIKTKKA
-470 KYFIVAVDDHKASLE
+470 KYFIVAVDDHQASLK
-485 IIDLLNKKYP
+485 IIDLLNQKYP
-495 RLKVLARAMDR
+495 RLKVLARAIDR

-515 KVFSL
+515 KVHSI

-546 KKKLKLFT
+546 KKKIKLFS
-554 DHDNSTI
+554 DHDLSTI

-587 LLSKEENQMKKKKN
+587 LLTKEENQMKKKKKVFKSQS
-601 PKPKPKKTSW
+601 PQKPN
-611 SMKKLLLILFI
+611 IER
-622 LGNCAVA
+622 
-629 SEMKLIGQGTLKV
+629 SE
-642 LFFEVYDIRL
+642 
-652 LADSKPFSWKNKFQL
+652 
-667 EFEYKR
+667 
-673 EVKKET
+673 
-679 VIESSIK
+679 
-686 EMRRQSSFLDK
+686 
-697 DINKWQEYLEI
+697 
-708 SIKPVQE
+708 
-715 GSQATVTW
+715 
-723 NPNGQITFH
+723 
-732 YQSSEPTTIEDE
+732 
-744 NFARAF
+744 
-750 LNIWLGEETSQP
+750 
-762 KLRNQ
+762 
-767 LLGEQG
+767 

>member
-1 MNSLIINALIY
+1 MNSLILNSIIY
-12 LLAAVVVVPLAKQ
+12 LLAAVIVVPIAKQ

-30 IVGYILAGILIGP
+30 IVGYIFSGILIGP
-43 FVLGLIS
+43 FVLGFIS

-70 GLEIRPSEL
+70 GLEIRPAEL
-79 WSMRRKFLRYGV
+79 WLMRKKFIRYGV
-91 SQILLTTL
+91 LQILLTAL
-99 VIGLV
+99 AIGLAV
-104 VYYFTAQINLSIIAG
+104 FYFTEQLNLSIIAG

-128 IVIPSLSEMGQD
+128 IVMPTLSEMGQD
-140 ANNTGR
+140 QNNTGR

-189 RFIIIVASVGLIVFV
+189 RFIIITATVGLIVFV
-204 IRIIGYRFF
+204 VRIVGFRFF

-292 TYALDHYTLAL
+292 TYAIDNYTLAL
-303 AAFVAL
+303 TAFVAL

-314 AILWAIAYQG
+314 VILWAIAYQG

-375 STPFLMRAFLKRQ
+375 STPFLMRAFLQRQ
-388 GKILNDAEELDPGE
+388 GKILNEAEELDPGAAE
-402 VQESEIIIA
+402 ESQIIIA

-425 SQGYRLTI
+425 SQGYKLTI

-462 ETIKVNKA
+462 ETIKTHKA
-470 KYFIVAVDDHKASLE
+470 KYFIVAVDDHQASLK
-485 IIDLLNKKYP
+485 IIDLLNQKYP
-495 RLKVLARAMDR
+495 RLKVLARAIDR

-515 KVFSL
+515 KVHSI

-546 KKKLKLFT
+546 KKKIKLFS
-554 DHDNSTI
+554 DHDFSTI

-587 LLSKEENQMKKKKN
+587 LLTKEENQMKKKK
-601 PKPKPKKTSW
+601 KT
-611 SMKKLLLILFI
+611 KT
-622 LGNCAVA
+622 
-629 SEMKLIGQGTLKV
+629 QP
-642 LFFEVYDIRL
+642 
-652 LADSKPFSWKNKFQL
+652 SK
-667 EFEYKR
+667 
-673 EVKKET
+673 
-679 VIESSIK
+679 
-686 EMRRQSSFLDK
+686 
-697 DINKWQEYLEI
+697 
-708 SIKPVQE
+708 
-715 GSQATVTW
+715 A
-723 NPNGQITFH
+723 
-732 YQSSEPTTIEDE
+732 
-744 NFARAF
+744 
-750 LNIWLGEETSQP
+750 
-762 KLRNQ
+762 
-767 LLGEQG
+767 

>member
-1 MNSLIINALIY
+1 MNSLILNSIIY
-12 LLAAVVVVPLAKQ
+12 LLAAVIVVPLAKQ

-30 IVGYILAGILIGP
+30 IVGYIFSGILIGP
-43 FVLGLIS
+43 SVLGLIS

-70 GLEIRPSEL
+70 GLEIRPAEL
-79 WSMRRKFLRYGV
+79 WLMRKKFFRYGV
-91 SQILLTTL
+91 LQILLTAL

-104 VYYFTAQINLSIIAG
+104 VFYFTVQLNLSIIAG

-128 IVIPSLSEMGQD
+128 IVMPTLSEMGQD
-140 ANNTGR
+140 QNNTGR

-189 RFIIIVASVGLIVFV
+189 RFIIITATVGLIVFV
-204 IRIIGYRFF
+204 VRIVGFRFF

-292 TYALDHYTLAL
+292 TYAIDNYTLAL
-303 AAFVAL
+303 TAFVAL

-314 AILWAIAYQG
+314 TILWAIAYQG

-375 STPFLMRAFLKRQ
+375 STPFLMRAFLQRQ
-388 GKILNDAEELDPGE
+388 GKILNETEELDPGAAE
-402 VQESEIIIA
+402 ESQIIIA

-425 SQGYRLTI
+425 SQGYKLTI

-462 ETIKVNKA
+462 KTIKTHKA
-470 KYFIVAVDDHKASLE
+470 KYFIVAVDDHQASLK
-485 IIDLLNKKYP
+485 IIDLLNQKYP
-495 RLKVLARAMDR
+495 RLKVLARAIDR

-546 KKKLKLFT
+546 KKKIKLFS
-554 DHDNSTI
+554 DHDFSTI

-587 LLSKEENQMKKKKN
+587 LLTKEENQMKKKK
-601 PKPKPKKTSW
+601 KT
-611 SMKKLLLILFI
+611 K
-622 LGNCAVA
+622 
-629 SEMKLIGQGTLKV
+629 TPP
-642 LFFEVYDIRL
+642 
-652 LADSKPFSWKNKFQL
+652 SK
-667 EFEYKR
+667 
-673 EVKKET
+673 
-679 VIESSIK
+679 
-686 EMRRQSSFLDK
+686 
-697 DINKWQEYLEI
+697 
-708 SIKPVQE
+708 
-715 GSQATVTW
+715 A
-723 NPNGQITFH
+723 
-732 YQSSEPTTIEDE
+732 
-744 NFARAF
+744 
-750 LNIWLGEETSQP
+750 
-762 KLRNQ
+762 
-767 LLGEQG
+767 

>member
-1 MNSLIINALIY
+1 MNSLILNSIIY
-12 LLAAVVVVPLAKQ
+12 LLAAVIVVPLAKQ

-30 IVGYILAGILIGP
+30 IVGYIFSGILIGP
-43 FVLGLIS
+43 SVLGLIS

-70 GLEIRPSEL
+70 GLEIRPAEL
-79 WSMRRKFLRYGV
+79 WLMRKKFFRYGV
-91 SQILLTTL
+91 LQILLTAL

-104 VYYFTAQINLSIIAG
+104 TFYFTELLNLSIIAG

-128 IVIPSLSEMGQD
+128 IVMPTLSEMGQD
-140 ANNTGR
+140 QNNTGR

-189 RFIIIVASVGLIVFV
+189 RFIIITATVGLIVFV
-204 IRIIGYRFF
+204 VRIVGFRFF

-278 LGLFFITVGTSLNV
+278 LRLFFITVGTSLNV
-292 TYALDHYTLAL
+292 TYAIDNYTLAL
-303 AAFVAL
+303 TAFVAL

-314 AILWAIAYQG
+314 TILWAIAYQG
-324 DIEPQQRLFFAV
+324 DIEPQQRLFFAA

-375 STPFLMRAFLKRQ
+375 STPFLMRAFLQRQ
-388 GKILNDAEELDPGE
+388 GKILNETEELDPGAAE
-402 VQESEIIIA
+402 ESQIIIA

-425 SQGYRLTI
+425 SQGYKLTI

-462 ETIKVNKA
+462 KTIKTHKA
-470 KYFIVAVDDHKASLE
+470 KYFIVAVDDHQASLK
-485 IIDLLNKKYP
+485 IIDLLNQKYP
-495 RLKVLARAMDR
+495 RLKVLARAIDR

-515 KVFSL
+515 KVHSI

-534 ILTHMGVTKNSI
+534 ILTHMGVTKNFI
-546 KKKLKLFT
+546 KKKIKLFS
-554 DHDNSTI
+554 DHDFSTI

-587 LLSKEENQMKKKKN
+587 LLTKEENQMKKKK
-601 PKPKPKKTSW
+601 KT
-611 SMKKLLLILFI
+611 K
-622 LGNCAVA
+622 
-629 SEMKLIGQGTLKV
+629 TPP
-642 LFFEVYDIRL
+642 
-652 LADSKPFSWKNKFQL
+652 SK
-667 EFEYKR
+667 
-673 EVKKET
+673 
-679 VIESSIK
+679 
-686 EMRRQSSFLDK
+686 
-697 DINKWQEYLEI
+697 
-708 SIKPVQE
+708 
-715 GSQATVTW
+715 A
-723 NPNGQITFH
+723 
-732 YQSSEPTTIEDE
+732 
-744 NFARAF
+744 
-750 LNIWLGEETSQP
+750 
-762 KLRNQ
+762 
-767 LLGEQG
+767 

>member
-1 MNSLIINALIY
+1 MNSFIPTAIIY
-12 LLAAVVVVPLAKQ
+12 LLAAVIVVPLAKQ
-25 FKLGS
+25 LKFGS
-30 IVGYILAGILIGP
+30 IVGYIFAGILIGP
-43 FVLGLIS
+43 YVLGLIA

-55 HTFAEFGIIMMLFLI
+55 HFFAEFGIIMMLFLI

-79 WSMRRKFLRYGV
+79 WSMRRKFFRYGV
-91 SQILLTTL
+91 FQIALSAFVLAL
-99 VIGLV
+99 I
-104 VYYFTAQINLSIIAG
+104 VYYFTNQINLSIIAG

-128 IVIPSLSEMGQD
+128 IVIPTLRDMGQD

-183 QFNNIE
+183 QFNNVE
-189 RFIIIVASVGLIVFV
+189 RFIVITATVGMIIFV
-204 IRIIGYRFF
+204 IRIIGFRFF

-227 SILLI
+227 SILLL
-232 VIAVSYIMQL
+232 VIAVSYIMQI

-292 TYALDHYTLAL
+292 TYAIDNYTLAL
-303 AAFVAL
+303 TAFVAL

-314 AILWAIAYQG
+314 SILWSIAYQG
-324 DIEPQQRLFFAV
+324 DIEPQQRLFFAA

-375 STPFLMRAFLKRQ
+375 STPFLMRAFLQRQ
-388 GKILNDAEELDPGE
+388 GKILNDAEEIDPGE
-402 VQESEIIIA
+402 AEESQIIIA

-425 SQGYRLTI
+425 SQGYKLTI

-462 ETIKVNKA
+462 ETIKTKKA
-470 KYFIVAVDDHKASLE
+470 KYFIVAVDDHQASLQ
-485 IIDLLNKKYP
+485 IIDLLNQKYP
-495 RLKVLARAMDR
+495 RLKVLARAIDR

-515 KVFSL
+515 KVHSI

-546 KKKLKLFT
+546 KKKIKLFSE
-554 DHDNSTI
+554 HDNSTI
-561 KMMKRQ
+561 KMMKRM

-587 LLSKEENQMKKKKN
+587 LLTKEENQMKKKK
-601 PKPKPKKTSW
+601 KT
-611 SMKKLLLILFI
+611 
-622 LGNCAVA
+622 
-629 SEMKLIGQGTLKV
+629 KV
-642 LFFEVYDIRL
+642 QP
-652 LADSKPFSWKNKFQL
+652 SK
-667 EFEYKR
+667 
-673 EVKKET
+673 V
-679 VIESSIK
+679 
-686 EMRRQSSFLDK
+686 
-697 DINKWQEYLEI
+697 
-708 SIKPVQE
+708 
-715 GSQATVTW
+715 
-723 NPNGQITFH
+723 
-732 YQSSEPTTIEDE
+732 
-744 NFARAF
+744 
-750 LNIWLGEETSQP
+750 
-762 KLRNQ
+762 
-767 LLGEQG
+767 

>member
-1 MNSLIINALIY
+1 MNSLILNSIIY
-12 LLAAVVVVPLAKQ
+12 LLAAVIVVPIAKQ

-30 IVGYILAGILIGP
+30 IVGYIFSGILIGP
-43 FVLGLIS
+43 FVLGFIS

-70 GLEIRPSEL
+70 GLEIRPAEL
-79 WSMRRKFLRYGV
+79 WLMRKKFIRYGV
-91 SQILLTTL
+91 LQILLTAL
-99 VIGLV
+99 AIGLAV
-104 VYYFTAQINLSIIAG
+104 FYFTEQLNLSIIAG

-128 IVIPSLSEMGQD
+128 IVMPTLSEMGQD
-140 ANNTGR
+140 QNNTGR

-189 RFIIIVASVGLIVFV
+189 RFIIITATVGLIIFV
-204 IRIIGYRFF
+204 VRIVGFRFF

-292 TYALDHYTLAL
+292 TYAIDNYTLAL
-303 AAFVAL
+303 TAFAAL

-314 AILWAIAYQG
+314 VILWAIAYQG
-324 DIEPQQRLFFAV
+324 DIEPQQRLFFAA

-375 STPFLMRAFLKRQ
+375 STPFLMRAFLQRQ
-388 GKILNDAEELDPGE
+388 GKILNEAEELDPGAAE
-402 VQESEIIIA
+402 ESQIIIA

-425 SQGYRLTI
+425 SQGYKLTI

-462 ETIKVNKA
+462 ETIKAHKA
-470 KYFIVAVDDHKASLE
+470 KYFIVAVDDHQASLK
-485 IIDLLNKKYP
+485 IIDLLNQKYP
-495 RLKVLARAMDR
+495 RLKVLARAIDR

-515 KVFSL
+515 KVHSIH
-520 QRETFLSSLAIGED
+520 RETFLSSLAIGED

-546 KKKLKLFT
+546 KKKIKLFS
-554 DHDNSTI
+554 DHDFSTI

-587 LLSKEENQMKKKKN
+587 LLTKEENQMKKKK
-601 PKPKPKKTSW
+601 KT
-611 SMKKLLLILFI
+611 KT
-622 LGNCAVA
+622 
-629 SEMKLIGQGTLKV
+629 QP
-642 LFFEVYDIRL
+642 
-652 LADSKPFSWKNKFQL
+652 SK
-667 EFEYKR
+667 
-673 EVKKET
+673 
-679 VIESSIK
+679 
-686 EMRRQSSFLDK
+686 
-697 DINKWQEYLEI
+697 
-708 SIKPVQE
+708 
-715 GSQATVTW
+715 A
-723 NPNGQITFH
+723 
-732 YQSSEPTTIEDE
+732 
-744 NFARAF
+744 
-750 LNIWLGEETSQP
+750 
-762 KLRNQ
+762 
-767 LLGEQG
+767 

>member
-1 MNSLIINALIY
+1 MNSLILNSIIY
-12 LLAAVVVVPLAKQ
+12 LLAAVIVVPIAKQ

-30 IVGYILAGILIGP
+30 IVGYIFSGILIGP
-43 FVLGLIS
+43 FVLGFIS

-70 GLEIRPSEL
+70 GLEIRPAEL
-79 WSMRRKFLRYGV
+79 WLMRKKFIRYGV
-91 SQILLTTL
+91 LQIILTAL
-99 VIGLV
+99 AIGLAV
-104 VYYFTAQINLSIIAG
+104 FYFTEQLNLSIIAG

-128 IVIPSLSEMGQD
+128 IVMPTLSEMGQD
-140 ANNTGR
+140 QNNTGR

-189 RFIIIVASVGLIVFV
+189 RFIIITATVGLIIFV
-204 IRIIGYRFF
+204 VRIVGFRFF

-292 TYALDHYTLAL
+292 TYAIDNYTLAL
-303 AAFVAL
+303 TAFVAL

-314 AILWAIAYQG
+314 VILWAIAYQG
-324 DIEPQQRLFFAV
+324 DIEPQQRLFFAA

-375 STPFLMRAFLKRQ
+375 STPFLMRAFLQRQ
-388 GKILNDAEELDPGE
+388 GKILNEAEELDPGAAE
-402 VQESEIIIA
+402 ESQIIIA

-425 SQGYRLTI
+425 SQGYKLTI

-462 ETIKVNKA
+462 ETIKTHKA
-470 KYFIVAVDDHKASLE
+470 KYFIVAVDDHQASLK
-485 IIDLLNKKYP
+485 IIDLLNQKYP
-495 RLKVLARAMDR
+495 RLKVLARAIDR

-515 KVFSL
+515 KVHSI

-546 KKKLKLFT
+546 KKKIKLFS
-554 DHDNSTI
+554 DHDFSTI

-587 LLSKEENQMKKKKN
+587 LLTKEENQMKKKK
-601 PKPKPKKTSW
+601 KT
-611 SMKKLLLILFI
+611 KT
-622 LGNCAVA
+622 
-629 SEMKLIGQGTLKV
+629 QP
-642 LFFEVYDIRL
+642 
-652 LADSKPFSWKNKFQL
+652 SKAW
-667 EFEYKR
+667 
-673 EVKKET
+673 
-679 VIESSIK
+679 
-686 EMRRQSSFLDK
+686 
-697 DINKWQEYLEI
+697 
-708 SIKPVQE
+708 
-715 GSQATVTW
+715 
-723 NPNGQITFH
+723 
-732 YQSSEPTTIEDE
+732 
-744 NFARAF
+744 
-750 LNIWLGEETSQP
+750 
-762 KLRNQ
+762 
-767 LLGEQG
+767 

>member
-1 MNSLIINALIY
+1 MNSLILNSIIY
-12 LLAAVVVVPLAKQ
+12 LLAAVIVVPIAKQ

-30 IVGYILAGILIGP
+30 IVGYIFSGILIGP
-43 FVLGLIS
+43 FVLGFIS

-79 WSMRRKFLRYGV
+79 WLMRKKFIRYGV
-91 SQILLTTL
+91 LQILLTAL
-99 VIGLV
+99 AIGLAV
-104 VYYFTAQINLSIIAG
+104 FYFTEQLNLSIIAG

-128 IVIPSLSEMGQD
+128 IVMPTLSEMGQD
-140 ANNTGR
+140 QNNTGR

-168 LSPSGMEYQNGELIQ
+168 LSPSGVEYQNGEIIQ

-189 RFIIIVASVGLIVFV
+189 RFIIITATVGLIICVV
-204 IRIIGYRFF
+204 RIVGFRFF

-292 TYALDHYTLAL
+292 TYAIDNYTLAL
-303 AAFVAL
+303 TAFVAI

-314 AILWAIAYQG
+314 IILWAIAYQG
-324 DIEPQQRLFFAV
+324 DIEPQQRLFFAA

-375 STPFLMRAFLKRQ
+375 STPFLMRAFLQRQ
-388 GKILNDAEELDPGE
+388 GKILNEAEELDPGAVE
-402 VQESEIIIA
+402 ESQIIIA

-425 SQGYRLTI
+425 SQGYKLTI

-462 ETIKVNKA
+462 ETIKTHKA
-470 KYFIVAVDDHKASLE
+470 KYFIVAVDDHQASLK
-485 IIDLLNKKYP
+485 ISDLLNQKYP
-495 RLKVLARAMDR
+495 RLKVLARAIDR

-515 KVFSL
+515 KVHSI

-546 KKKLKLFT
+546 KKKIKLFS
-554 DHDNSTI
+554 DHDFSTI

-587 LLSKEENQMKKKKN
+587 LLTKEENQMKKKK
-601 PKPKPKKTSW
+601 KT
-611 SMKKLLLILFI
+611 KT
-622 LGNCAVA
+622 
-629 SEMKLIGQGTLKV
+629 QP
-642 LFFEVYDIRL
+642 
-652 LADSKPFSWKNKFQL
+652 SKAW
-667 EFEYKR
+667 
-673 EVKKET
+673 
-679 VIESSIK
+679 
-686 EMRRQSSFLDK
+686 
-697 DINKWQEYLEI
+697 
-708 SIKPVQE
+708 
-715 GSQATVTW
+715 
-723 NPNGQITFH
+723 
-732 YQSSEPTTIEDE
+732 
-744 NFARAF
+744 
-750 LNIWLGEETSQP
+750 
-762 KLRNQ
+762 
-767 LLGEQG
+767 

>member
-1 MNSLIINALIY
+1 MNSFIPTAIIY
-12 LLAAVVVVPLAKQ
+12 LLAAVIVVPLAKQ
-25 FKLGS
+25 LKFGS
-30 IVGYILAGILIGP
+30 IVGYIFAGILIGP
-43 FVLGLIS
+43 YVLGLIA

-55 HTFAEFGIIMMLFLI
+55 HFFAEFGIIMMLFLI

-79 WSMRRKFLRYGV
+79 WSMRRKFFRYGV
-91 SQILLTTL
+91 FQIALSAFVLAL
-99 VIGLV
+99 I
-104 VYYFTAQINLSIIAG
+104 VYYFTNQINLSIIAG

-128 IVIPSLSEMGQD
+128 IVIPTLRDMGQD

-183 QFNNIE
+183 QFNNVE
-189 RFIIIVASVGLIVFV
+189 RFIVITATVGMIIFV
-204 IRIIGYRFF
+204 IRIIGFRFF

-227 SILLI
+227 SILLL
-232 VIAVSYIMQL
+232 VIAVSYIMQI

-292 TYALDHYTLAL
+292 TYAIDNYTLAL
-303 AAFVAL
+303 TAFVAL
-309 LIIKG
+309 LITKG
-314 AILWAIAYQG
+314 SILWSIAYQG
-324 DIEPQQRLFFAV
+324 DIEPQQRLFFAA

-375 STPFLMRAFLKRQ
+375 STPFLMRAFLQRQ
-388 GKILNDAEELDPGE
+388 GKILNDAEEIDPGE
-402 VQESEIIIA
+402 AEESQIIIA

-425 SQGYRLTI
+425 SQGYKLTI

-462 ETIKVNKA
+462 ETIKTKKA
-470 KYFIVAVDDHKASLE
+470 KYFIVAVDDHQASLQ
-485 IIDLLNKKYP
+485 IIDLLNQKYP
-495 RLKVLARAMDR
+495 RLKVLARAIDR

-515 KVFSL
+515 KVHSI

-546 KKKLKLFT
+546 KKKIKLFSE
-554 DHDNSTI
+554 HDNSTI
-561 KMMKRQ
+561 KMMKRM

-587 LLSKEENQMKKKKN
+587 LLTKEENQMKKKK
-601 PKPKPKKTSW
+601 KT
-611 SMKKLLLILFI
+611 
-622 LGNCAVA
+622 
-629 SEMKLIGQGTLKV
+629 KV
-642 LFFEVYDIRL
+642 QP
-652 LADSKPFSWKNKFQL
+652 SK
-667 EFEYKR
+667 
-673 EVKKET
+673 V
-679 VIESSIK
+679 
-686 EMRRQSSFLDK
+686 
-697 DINKWQEYLEI
+697 
-708 SIKPVQE
+708 
-715 GSQATVTW
+715 
-723 NPNGQITFH
+723 
-732 YQSSEPTTIEDE
+732 
-744 NFARAF
+744 
-750 LNIWLGEETSQP
+750 
-762 KLRNQ
+762 
-767 LLGEQG
+767 

>member
-12 LLAAVVVVPLAKQ
+12 LLAAVAVVPLAKQ

-50 DQKEV
+50 DQKGV

-91 SQILLTTL
+91 SQILLTTM

-104 VYYFTAQINLSIIAG
+104 VYYFTRQINLSIIAG

-128 IVIPSLSEMGQD
+128 IVIPTLSEMSQD
-140 ANNTGR
+140 VNNTGR

-168 LSPSGMEYQNGELIQ
+168 LSPSGIQSQNGEFLQ

-189 RFIIIVASVGLIVFV
+189 TFIIIVASVGIIVFV

-292 TYALDHYTLAL
+292 TYALDNYALAL
-303 AAFVAL
+303 VAFISLL
-309 LIIKG
+309 LIKG
-314 AILWAIAYQG
+314 SILWVIAYQV
-324 DIEPQQRLFFAV
+324 DIEPEQRLFFAV

-351 AFQAQLFDYNFYTLI
+351 AFQAQLFDYSFYTLV

-375 STPFLMRAFLKRQ
+375 TTPFLMRAFLKRQ
-388 GKILNDAEELDPGE
+388 GKILNETEELDPGE
-402 VQESEIIIA
+402 VAESDIIIA

-425 SQGYRLTI
+425 SQGFKLTI

-443 LRDFGYQVYYGR
+443 LRDFGYQVYYGK

-462 ETIKVNKA
+462 ETIKANKA

-495 RLKVLARAMDR
+495 RLKVLARAIDR

-515 KVFSL
+515 KVHSY

-554 DHDNSTI
+554 DHDINTL

-587 LLSKEENQMKKKKN
+587 LLSKEENQMKKKRR
-601 PKPKPKKTSW
+601 PKTKTS
-611 SMKKLLLILFI
+611 
-622 LGNCAVA
+622 
-629 SEMKLIGQGTLKV
+629 T
-642 LFFEVYDIRL
+642 
-652 LADSKPFSWKNKFQL
+652 
-667 EFEYKR
+667 
-673 EVKKET
+673 
-679 VIESSIK
+679 
-686 EMRRQSSFLDK
+686 
-697 DINKWQEYLEI
+697 
-708 SIKPVQE
+708 
-715 GSQATVTW
+715 
-723 NPNGQITFH
+723 
-732 YQSSEPTTIEDE
+732 
-744 NFARAF
+744 
-750 LNIWLGEETSQP
+750 P
-762 KLRNQ
+762 KT
-767 LLGEQG
+767 

>member
-1 MNSLIINALIY
+1 MNSLILNSIIY
-12 LLAAVVVVPLAKQ
+12 LLAAVIVVPIAKQ

-30 IVGYILAGILIGP
+30 IVGYIFSGILIGP
-43 FVLGLIS
+43 FVLGFIS

-70 GLEIRPSEL
+70 GLEIRPAEL
-79 WSMRRKFLRYGV
+79 WLMRKKFIRYGV
-91 SQILLTTL
+91 LQILLTAL
-99 VIGLV
+99 AIGLAV
-104 VYYFTAQINLSIIAG
+104 FYFTEQLNLSIIAG

-128 IVIPSLSEMGQD
+128 IVMPTLSEMGQD
-140 ANNTGR
+140 QNNTGR

-189 RFIIIVASVGLIVFV
+189 RFIIITATVGLIIFV
-204 IRIIGYRFF
+204 VRIVGFRFF

-292 TYALDHYTLAL
+292 TYAIDNYTLAL
-303 AAFVAL
+303 TAFVSL

-314 AILWAIAYQG
+314 TILWAIAYQG

-375 STPFLMRAFLKRQ
+375 STPFLMRAFLQRQ
-388 GKILNDAEELDPGE
+388 GKILNETEELDPGAAE
-402 VQESEIIIA
+402 ESQIIIA

-425 SQGYRLTI
+425 SQGYKLTI

-462 ETIKVNKA
+462 KTIKTHKA
-470 KYFIVAVDDHKASLE
+470 KYFIVAVDDHQASLK
-485 IIDLLNKKYP
+485 IIDLLNQKYP
-495 RLKVLARAMDR
+495 RLKVLARAIDR

-515 KVFSL
+515 KVHSI

-546 KKKLKLFT
+546 KKKIKLFS
-554 DHDNSTI
+554 DHDFSTI

-587 LLSKEENQMKKKKN
+587 LLTKEENQMKKKK
-601 PKPKPKKTSW
+601 KT
-611 SMKKLLLILFI
+611 K
-622 LGNCAVA
+622 
-629 SEMKLIGQGTLKV
+629 TPP
-642 LFFEVYDIRL
+642 
-652 LADSKPFSWKNKFQL
+652 SK
-667 EFEYKR
+667 
-673 EVKKET
+673 
-679 VIESSIK
+679 
-686 EMRRQSSFLDK
+686 
-697 DINKWQEYLEI
+697 
-708 SIKPVQE
+708 
-715 GSQATVTW
+715 A
-723 NPNGQITFH
+723 
-732 YQSSEPTTIEDE
+732 
-744 NFARAF
+744 
-750 LNIWLGEETSQP
+750 
-762 KLRNQ
+762 
-767 LLGEQG
+767 

>member
-1 MNSLIINALIY
+1 MNSLILNSIIY
-12 LLAAVVVVPLAKQ
+12 LLAAVIVVPLAKQ

-30 IVGYILAGILIGP
+30 IVGYIFSGILIGP
-43 FVLGLIS
+43 SVLGLIS

-70 GLEIRPSEL
+70 GLEIRPAEL
-79 WSMRRKFLRYGV
+79 WLMRKKFFRYGV
-91 SQILLTTL
+91 LQILLTAL

-104 VYYFTAQINLSIIAG
+104 VFYFTEQLNLSIIAG

-128 IVIPSLSEMGQD
+128 IVMPTLSEMGQD
-140 ANNTGR
+140 QNNTGR

-189 RFIIIVASVGLIVFV
+189 RFIIITATVGLIVFV
-204 IRIIGYRFF
+204 VRIVGFRFF

-292 TYALDHYTLAL
+292 TYAIDNYTLAL
-303 AAFVAL
+303 TAFVSL

-314 AILWAIAYQG
+314 TILWAIAYQG

-375 STPFLMRAFLKRQ
+375 STPFLMRAFLQRQ
-388 GKILNDAEELDPGE
+388 GKILNETEELDPGAAE
-402 VQESEIIIA
+402 ESQIIIA

-425 SQGYRLTI
+425 SQGYKLTI

-462 ETIKVNKA
+462 KTIKTHKA
-470 KYFIVAVDDHKASLE
+470 KYFIVAVDDHQASLK
-485 IIDLLNKKYP
+485 IIDLLNQKYP
-495 RLKVLARAMDR
+495 RLKVLARAIDR

-515 KVFSL
+515 KVHSI

-546 KKKLKLFT
+546 KKKIKLFS
-554 DHDNSTI
+554 DHDFSTI

-587 LLSKEENQMKKKKN
+587 LLTKEENQMKKKK
-601 PKPKPKKTSW
+601 KT
-611 SMKKLLLILFI
+611 K
-622 LGNCAVA
+622 
-629 SEMKLIGQGTLKV
+629 TPP
-642 LFFEVYDIRL
+642 
-652 LADSKPFSWKNKFQL
+652 SK
-667 EFEYKR
+667 
-673 EVKKET
+673 
-679 VIESSIK
+679 
-686 EMRRQSSFLDK
+686 
-697 DINKWQEYLEI
+697 
-708 SIKPVQE
+708 
-715 GSQATVTW
+715 A
-723 NPNGQITFH
+723 
-732 YQSSEPTTIEDE
+732 
-744 NFARAF
+744 
-750 LNIWLGEETSQP
+750 
-762 KLRNQ
+762 
-767 LLGEQG
+767 

>member
-1 MNSLIINALIY
+1 MNLVNSFIPTAIVY
-12 LLAAVVVVPLAKQ
+12 LLAAVIVVPLAKQ
-25 FKLGS
+25 LKFGS
-30 IVGYILAGILIGP
+30 IVGYIFAGVLIGP
-43 FVLGLIS
+43 SVLGLIA

-55 HTFAEFGIIMMLFLI
+55 HFFAEFGIIMMLFLI

-79 WSMRRKFLRYGV
+79 WFMRKKFIRYGA
-91 SQILLTTL
+91 SQISLTAF
-99 VIGLV
+99 VIGLI
-104 VYYFTAQINLSIIAG
+104 VYYFTNQINLSIITG

-128 IVIPSLSEMGQD
+128 IVIPTLSEMGQD
-140 ANNTGR
+140 MNNTGR

-151 LLLQDVM
+151 LLLQDVI
-158 VIPIIALIAL
+158 VIPVIALIAL

-189 RFIIIVASVGLIVFV
+189 RFVVITAMVGLIIFV
-204 IRIIGYRFF
+204 VRIVGFRFF

-292 TYALDHYTLAL
+292 TYAIDNYTLAL
-303 AAFVAL
+303 TAFVAL

-314 AILWAIAYQG
+314 TILWAIAYQG
-324 DIEPQQRLFFAV
+324 DIEPQQRLFFAA

-351 AFQAQLFDYNFYTLI
+351 AFQAQLFDYSFYTLI

-375 STPFLMRAFLKRQ
+375 STPFLMRAFLNRQ
-388 GKILNDAEELDPGE
+388 GKILNRAEELEPGTIE
-402 VQESEIIIA
+402 DNQIIIA

-425 SQGYRLTI
+425 SQGYKLTI

-455 ASDERIL
+455 ASDERVL
-462 ETIKVNKA
+462 ETIQTKKA
-470 KYFIVAVDDHKASLE
+470 KYFIVAVDDHQASLK
-485 IIDLLNKKYP
+485 IIDLLNQKYP
-495 RLKVLARAMDR
+495 RLKVLARAIDR

-515 KVFSL
+515 KVHSI

-546 KKKLKLFT
+546 KKKLKLFSE
-554 DHDNSTI
+554 HDNSTI

-587 LLSKEENQMKKKKN
+587 LLTKEENQMKKKKKTTKLK
-601 PKPKPKKTSW
+601 KPK
-611 SMKKLLLILFI
+611 
-622 LGNCAVA
+622 
-629 SEMKLIGQGTLKV
+629 E
-642 LFFEVYDIRL
+642 
-652 LADSKPFSWKNKFQL
+652 
-667 EFEYKR
+667 
-673 EVKKET
+673 
-679 VIESSIK
+679 
-686 EMRRQSSFLDK
+686 
-697 DINKWQEYLEI
+697 
-708 SIKPVQE
+708 
-715 GSQATVTW
+715 
-723 NPNGQITFH
+723 
-732 YQSSEPTTIEDE
+732 
-744 NFARAF
+744 
-750 LNIWLGEETSQP
+750 
-762 KLRNQ
+762 
-767 LLGEQG
+767 